1 MSSVAMSSVA
11 TSSVATSS
19 ASTPSASTSSA
30 PSCAAPLLRVVLGH
44 ELRRHRLGLGR
55 TLRQVSRD
63 SQVSLG
69 YLSEIERGQKE
80 ASSELLNAICEA
92 MDLPLSGLLGTVSA
106 QLAAHERGTATVVP
120 IAAAAST
127 DSAAA

>member
-1 MSSVAMSSVA
+1 MPEAAVL
-11 TSSVATSS
+11 
-19 ASTPSASTSSA
+19 A
-30 PSCAAPLLRVVLGH
+30 PAAVPAPTTAVPLLRVLLGH
-44 ELRRHRLGLGR
+44 ELRRHRLELGR

-80 ASSELLNAICEA
+80 ASSELLTSICEA
-92 MDLPLSGLLGTVSA
+92 MDLPLSELLGTVSV
-106 QLAAHERGTATVVP
+106 QFAAHERGTATVVP
-120 IAAAAST
+120 IAAAASP

>member
-1 MSSVAMSSVA
+1 MSESG
-11 TSSVATSS
+11 T
-19 ASTPSASTSSA
+19 
-30 PSCAAPLLRVVLGH
+30 AAPLLRSVLGGQ
-44 ELRRHRLGLGR
+44 LRRHRLGLGR

-80 ASSELLNAICEA
+80 ASSELLNSICEA
-92 MDLPLSGLLGTVSA
+92 LGLPLSDLLLTVGA
-106 QLAAHERGTATVVP
+106 QIAAQEGGTATVVP
-120 IAAAAST
+120 IAPAASP

>member
-1 MSSVAMSSVA
+1 MSEAAVLA
-11 TSSVATSS
+11 
-19 ASTPSASTSSA
+19 PSAVTT
-30 PSCAAPLLRVVLGH
+30 PPAAVPLLRVMLGQ

-80 ASSELLNAICEA
+80 ASSELLTSICEA
-92 MDLPLSGLLGTVSA
+92 MDLPLSTLLGTVSA
-106 QLAAHERGTATVVP
+106 QLAAHERGSATVVP
-120 IAAAAST
+120 IAAAASP